1 MIVTITSTPMT
12 LNCQKC
18 TTRLVHFCLVFR
30 HVMMM
35 FWSNS
40 NKLKLNTD
48 KNEVMPVGYAY
59 RLNPPGGWVRRQA
72 QFGVAV
78 AESIVI
84 C

>member
-1 MIVTITSTPMT
+1 
-12 LNCQKC
+12 
-18 TTRLVHFCLVFR
+18 
-30 HVMMM
+30 MM

-48 KNEVMPVGYAY
+48 KNEVTPVGYAY
-59 RLNPPGGWVRRQA
+59 RLNPTGGWVRRQA